1 MTPTTTVLLPF
12 TVLCQRGVST
22 RVLSDLHHHSDA
34 LRRAID
40 HIYTKV
46 ESKNRDA
53 NASVLLF
60 KPHDIEAFWYE
71 LDAFS
76 FALDVREITA

>member
-1 MTPTTTVLLPF
+1 M
-12 TVLCQRGVST
+12 
-22 RVLSDLHHHSDA
+22 
-34 LRRAID
+34 
-40 HIYTKV
+40 YTKV

-53 NASVLLF
+53 NASIILF